1 MRSILSRLVV
11 AGMLVSIS
19 AAAVFGRDPTMALK
33 SEWSAVSKGR
43 TEFEV
48 SDAALLPST
57 LALAAEQS
65 GCSYKDDIKNAPVRF
80 MRPESHRLAIV
91 FCSGIIGSHQIF
103 DVSNVLRPRLL
114 ELPFLVQPEGVGT
127 TARPGWITWEKEAN
141 VFQAETGSDML
152 PSPGCAT
159 PIDTASSMSPLPSFA
174 LRSSTMELAN
184 GSQCGTRHVGPSL
197 QNRSRAVAPLLP
209 GPLMALDRASR
220 GVRSSR
226 ASPLSAW
233 QCGLRRAC
241 RMSTA

>member
-19 AAAVFGRDPTMALK
+19 AAAVFGQDPTMALK

-80 MRPESHRLAIV
+80 MRPEGHRLAIV

-127 TARPGWITWEKEAN
+127 TVDHVGK
-141 VFQAETGSDML
+141 
-152 PSPGCAT
+152 
-159 PIDTASSMSPLPSFA
+159 
-174 LRSSTMELAN
+174 
-184 GSQCGTRHVGPSL
+184 GSQRL
-197 QNRSRAVAPLLP
+197 
-209 GPLMALDRASR
+209 
-220 GVRSSR
+220 SSR
-226 ASPLSAW
+226 NW
-233 QCGLRRAC
+233 I
-241 RMSTA
+241 